1 MNASIT
7 LVSFALVLFL
17 IAGGVNGLD
26 SCGSALEPIFSGAQ
40 GYRCVQLTIT
50 TASASSSAVRTSR
63 RIHLL
68 LHHTS

>member
-7 LVSFALVLFL
+7 TLASFAFVLFL
-17 IAGGVNGLD
+17 IAGGVHGLE

-50 TASASSSAVRTSR
+50 TASASTSAVRASR
-63 RIHLL
+63 H
-68 LHHTS
+68 SEQPP